1 MTQKKPDFIIVGA
14 AKSGTT
20 SVHEY
25 LNEHPGVFMSSP
37 KETDFFA
44 HLASDGRERFTW
56 GGVKWDPAARI
67 DTAGKYSALFATAK
81 PGQVCGEA
89 SPSYLF
95 NPRVPQLVHD
105 WNPDVRIVLLLRD
118 PAERAWSD
126 FLHNLRDGTEP
137 LPVERFLDA
146 FHDGK
151 RRVAEGWI
159 EHADYEIKGN
169 YGSQLENWLRIFPRE
184 QVGVFFYD
192 DLRADPRA
200 LIGRILAFI
209 GADASFVPDVT
220 QRYNVTGVPKR
231 RWLHRFIVHANP
243 FKRALRWLVPR
254 HLRRR
259 LRLRVMQMNL
269 DAPPPLPDDIRRQL
283 AVHYLAE
290 TEKLEQ
296 LCGRDLSA
304 WKPRG

>member
-1 MTQKKPDFIIVGA
+1 MTGRKPDFIIVGA

-44 HLASDGRERFTW
+44 HQASDGRERFTW
-56 GGVKWDPAARI
+56 GGVQWDPAARI
-67 DTAGKYSALFATAK
+67 DTAEKYTALFAMARQ
-81 PGQVCGEA
+81 GQICGEA

-95 NPRVPQLVHD
+95 NARVPGLVRD
-105 WNPDVRIVLLLRD
+105 WNPSTRIVMLLRD

-137 LPVERFLDA
+137 LPPERFMDA
-146 FHDGK
+146 FHDGA
-151 RRVAEGWI
+151 RRVEAGWI
-159 EHADYEIKGN
+159 EHADYEIKGR
-169 YGSQLENWLRIFPRE
+169 YGSQLEQWLRFFPRE

-192 DLRADPRA
+192 DLRSDPRA
-200 LIGRILAFI
+200 FMAALLAFI

-220 QRYNVTGVPKR
+220 QRYNITGVPKR

-243 FKRALRWLVPR
+243 LKRLLRALVPK

-269 DAPPPLPDDIRRQL
+269 DAPPPLPDDVRRQL
-283 AVHYLAE
+283 AAHYLAE
-290 TEKLEQ
+290 TAKLEV
-296 LCGRDLSA
+296 LTGRDLSA
-304 WKPRG
+304 WKPRA